1 MSQKTDVVGAAAA
14 EPHSQPAHARY
25 RRTTRHDSVP
35 AEDDDDSN
43 DDVNPQL
50 CKKASASALPR
61 TIRVHDDKNTAL
73 LEDAELPSSQT
84 RLSFQAVEDDFP
96 EFAIS
101 QRELFFFYFL
111 QRTSWPSR
119 ATTCGR
125 SAGNH
130 CGSLENEP
138 IPASQVYDGS
148 LLGRVK
154 RPLACRVQRL
164 TMLESLVSLSLA
176 FPSPPSYMT
185 GETLVSLLLWP
196 RRERGR
202 KSPRES

>member
-25 RRTTRHDSVP
+25 RRTTQHDSVP

-50 CKKASASALPR
+50 CQKASASALPR

-101 QRELFFFYFL
+101 QRELFFFLFL
-111 QRTSWPSR
+111 AANQLAVESDYMREERWKSLRVAGERTHS
-119 ATTCGR
+119 C
-125 SAGNH
+125 
-130 CGSLENEP
+130 
-138 IPASQVYDGS
+138 
-148 LLGRVK
+148 
-154 RPLACRVQRL
+154 
-164 TMLESLVSLSLA
+164 
-176 FPSPPSYMT
+176 
-185 GETLVSLLLWP
+185 
-196 RRERGR
+196 
-202 KSPRES
+202 